1 MTVTATPTCEFDPA
15 THTYHING
23 RRVPSVTQVLSAAGM
38 TNGAYWTPEARDRG
52 TYVARA
58 TEILDRDPDDF
69 DWDAV
74 DEDKVGYVR
83 AWERFKYESGCE
95 IVASEQQVYSEAW
108 QFAGTLDRIA
118 RLISM
123 YEPSKLR
130 VLIDI
135 KTGSG
140 AEWHRFQ
147 TAGYRLGR
155 DERPLG
161 RAAVYLSPN
170 GSYRY
175 VEHRERRDE
184 DVFKAALTVAKWRVE
199 HIPGVT
205 FDGNDDDNGT

>member
-1 MTVTATPTCEFDPA
+1 
-15 THTYHING
+15 
-23 RRVPSVTQVLSAAGM
+23 M

-83 AWERFKYESGCE
+83 AWEKFKVESGCE

-108 QFAGTLDRIA
+108 QFAGTFDRIV
-118 RLISM
+118 LHGS
-123 YEPSKLR
+123 S

-135 KTGSG
+135 KAGAF
-140 AEWHRFQ
+140 AEWHQFQ
-147 TAGYRLGR
+147 TAGYRLCR

-161 RAAVYLSPN
+161 RAAVYLNSN
-170 GSYRY
+170 GLYRY
-175 VEHRERRDE
+175 VEHPDRRDE
-184 DVFKAALTVAKWRVE
+184 DVFKAALTTAKWRVQ

-205 FDGNDDDNGT
+205 FDGNDDDNGA

>member
-1 MTVTATPTCEFDPA
+1 MTVTAQTPVLEFEPA
-15 THTYHING
+15 THVYRING
-23 RRVPSVTQVLSAAGM
+23 RQVPSVTQILQAAGM

-83 AWERFKYESGCE
+83 AWEKFKCDSGCE
-95 IVASEQQVYSEAW
+95 IIESEEWVCSEAY
-108 QFAGTLDRIA
+108 QFAGTLDRVVLWNGHA
-118 RLISM
+118 
-123 YEPSKLR
+123 

-140 AEWHRFQ
+140 AEWHSLQ
-147 TAGYRLGR
+147 TAGYRLCR
-155 DERPLG
+155 DERPLD
-161 RAAVYLSPN
+161 RAAVYLTATGRCVPTPH
-170 GSYRY
+170 
-175 VEHRERRDE
+175 VDRRDE

-199 HIPGVT
+199 HIPGVS
-205 FDGNDDDNGT
+205 FDGNDDDRST